1 MTRVICIELDATG
14 RIKLFAIGNPDE
26 MLVFYEPGSQES
38 VPVREYQGA
47 EYTSPHEP
55 YQKLLRYFGDPGVMG
70 FFKKTLKTRLEKR
83 MNLHRSLRI
92 HEYNTPYDGQPPQ
105 GLFRGTVG
113 RRVFLY

>member
-47 EYTSPHEP
+47 EYTSPMKHTRN
-55 YQKLLRYFGDPGVMG
+55 YYGILVILALWG
-70 FFKKTLKTRLEKR
+70 FLKR
-83 MNLHRSLRI
+83 
-92 HEYNTPYDGQPPQ
+92 P
-105 GLFRGTVG
+105 
-113 RRVFLY
+113 

>member
-55 YQKLLRYFGDPGVMG
+55 YQKLFRYFGDPGVMG
-70 FFKKTLKTRLEKR
+70 IF
-83 MNLHRSLRI
+83 
-92 HEYNTPYDGQPPQ
+92 
-105 GLFRGTVG
+105 
-113 RRVFLY
+113 